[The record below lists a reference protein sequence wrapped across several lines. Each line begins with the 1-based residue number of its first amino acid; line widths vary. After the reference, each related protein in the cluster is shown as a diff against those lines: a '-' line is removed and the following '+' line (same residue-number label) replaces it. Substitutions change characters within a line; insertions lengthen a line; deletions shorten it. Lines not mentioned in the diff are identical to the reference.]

1 MAMTRRL
8 GWAVGAALA
17 LSGGVAQA
25 QSVVAVPSGG
35 SVSAIGVIW
44 ETQPDG
50 SLWARFR
57 FLAPQIARDGGTVSY
72 AAAAADMAHL
82 CEVVALPAVAA
93 DGRAPGLIIVSLADR
108 DIAFG
113 TLDTS
118 VTQFFEAFRNDA
130 GQCVPEPI

>member
-1 MAMTRRL
+1 M
-8 GWAVGAALA
+8 ALA
-17 LSGGVAQA
+17 FWGGAAQA
-25 QSVVAVPSGG
+25 QGDIAVPSGG
-35 SVSAIGVIW
+35 SVTAIGVIW

-57 FLAPQIARDGGTVSY
+57 FLAPQIARAGGTVSY
-72 AAAAADMAHL
+72 TAAAADMVHL

-93 DGRAPGLIIVSLADR
+93 DGRVPGLIILSLADR

-118 VTQFFEAFRNDA
+118 VTQFFEAYRSDA
-130 GQCVPEPI
+130 GQCLPEPI